1 MESATVGGVPSDGG
15 LGTELGSVGAELGS
29 VGVVLGSGDAVLGS
43 GGAVLGSAALA
54 GALDLGVLRGSATF
68 AAPSLM
74 FRSAATGKAPDLS
87 GLLPTLFPRTV

>member
-1 MESATVGGVPSDGG
+1 MESATVGGVPSEGG
-15 LGTELGSVGAELGS
+15 LGTE
-29 VGVVLGSGDAVLGS
+29 LGSGDAVLGS
-43 GGAVLGSAALA
+43 GDAVLGSAALA
-54 GALDLGVLRGSATF
+54 GALAFGVLRGSATL